1 MSVSRSNKT
10 QSDFITRT
18 QNGNTLL
25 SIQSPLHGLV
35 FCEIAL
41 LLRQFWDRCSF
52 LHWVFA
58 TLRLREKPGQDGCQS
73 AFWDCFVGR
82 ICRHVDMRPINSPTM
97 HFGNH
102 LDPVSCTTSKWRIVK
117 LRGKV
122 SEKFVHQYSPTVQ
135 FDTTLNGQYVPSKA
149 ESNIL
154 GVRVIESRPLLQFA
168 TSGSE

>member
-41 LLRQFWDRCSF
+41 LMRQFRDRCSF
-52 LHWVFA
+52 LHWLFA

-97 HFGNH
+97 HFDNH
-102 LDPVSCTTSKWRIVK
+102 LDPVSRTTSKWRIVK

-122 SEKFVHQYSPTVQ
+122 SQNSPPITVPQ
-135 FDTTLNGQYVPSKA
+135 RSL
-149 ESNIL
+149 I
-154 GVRVIESRPLLQFA
+154 RP
-168 TSGSE
+168 